1 MNDFIKLLT
10 EYTNWTYSMLF
21 LLENNKPLNLELGR
35 DSKRDKVLNLAVKYW
50 LHILQVNK

>member
-1 MNDFIKLLT
+1 
-10 EYTNWTYSMLF
+10 MLF

-50 LHILQVNK
+50 LHILQVGLEMRKWNGTVFE